1 MQYLLRI
8 ILPETPNIRA
18 LRRVRYA
25 RGGLPGL
32 SLSAKEYK
40 LIRTAEDVF
49 AGRCAQ
55 PGDITCDDGPG
66 REVILYDHD
75 AEPSDW
81 LYGLDFCVARKIAGL
96 PFP

>member
-8 ILPETPNIRA
+8 ILPETPSIRA
-18 LRRVRYA
+18 LRRVRRA
-25 RGGLPGL
+25 RGGEPCHA
-32 SLSAKEYK
+32 LSAKEYK

-49 AGRCAQ
+49 ANHCAR

-81 LYGLDFCVARKIAGL
+81 LYGLDFCVARKIAGID
-96 PFP
+96 